1 MAMSEPHHD
10 AIVDLLRRIEA
21 NQRQGL
27 DAQREQI
34 AFARVQVE
42 RTERMASES
51 LAVQKAAVE
60 RAKRAGAIALP
71 LVVVLLALL
80 AYLLIRYRVL

>member
-1 MAMSEPHHD
+1 MSEPHHD

-27 DAQREQI
+27 DAQRDQL
-34 AFARVQVE
+34 AFARAQME

-60 RAKRAGAIALP
+60 RAKRIGAIALP

-80 AYLLIRYRVL
+80 AWLLIRYRVL

>member
-1 MAMSEPHHD
+1 MSEPHHD

>member
-1 MAMSEPHHD
+1 MSEPHHD
-10 AIVDLLRRIEA
+10 AIVDLLGRIEA

-27 DAQREQI
+27 DAQREQL
-34 AFARVQVE
+34 AFARAQME

-60 RAKRAGAIALP
+60 RAKRIGAIALP